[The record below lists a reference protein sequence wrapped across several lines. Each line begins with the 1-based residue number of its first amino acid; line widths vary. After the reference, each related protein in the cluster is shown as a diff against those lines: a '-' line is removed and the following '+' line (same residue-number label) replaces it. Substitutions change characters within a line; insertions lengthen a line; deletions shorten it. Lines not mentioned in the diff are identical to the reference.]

1 MEMLIAL
8 LLFLFPLA
16 YSPGPGNIFF
26 AATGARYGLRATL
39 PANFGYHFATIILA
53 GAVGLGFAA
62 AMEQFPR
69 LFDLIR
75 VLGAAYVLY
84 LAMTFLRAQS
94 SDAAL
99 DGVPVGFVGGAALL
113 VLNPKAYVIMTLMY
127 SQFLPASADW
137 TDVVWIAVIFTL
149 NNFVAFLIWTIL
161 GERIALHFRDGRSA
175 RVLNICFGVT
185 LASVAIWM
193 LLG

>member
-1 MEMLIAL
+1 MEMFIAL

-39 PANFGYHFATIILA
+39 PANFGYHVATIIVAVL
-53 GAVGLGFAA
+53 VGLGFAV

-69 LFDLIR
+69 LFDVIR

-84 LAMTFLRAQS
+84 IAVAYLRAQPN
-94 SDAAL
+94 DHTL
-99 DGVPVGFVGGAALL
+99 EGTPVGFVGGVALL

-127 SQFLPASADW
+127 SQFLAASADW
-137 TDVVWIAVIFTL
+137 IDVMWIAVIFTL
-149 NNFVAFLIWTIL
+149 NNFVAFLIWTML
-161 GERIALHFRDGRSA
+161 GARIALHFRDGRSA